1 MHVATFKETLS
12 VGRDN
17 EERQLWDTPGRGWGW
32 SGIGVTAIS
41 YQMARFQI
49 GTLRWKQ
56 KSSTE
61 LYMTFT
67 TPRKGWAERSGMKLR
82 DSQSL

>member
-32 SGIGVTAIS
+32 SGIGVDNHFLPGGQVSNRDLEVEAEKKLHG
-41 YQMARFQI
+41 A
-49 GTLRWKQ
+49 LHH
-56 KSSTE
+56 
-61 LYMTFT
+61 LYN
-67 TPRKGWAERSGMKLR
+67 PQERMG
-82 DSQSL
+82 